1 MSAMSRRNTELAL
14 LGAVS
19 PIVLGIFAM
28 LYARQGSPL
37 SLADFAVPVG
47 LLLAFVAAHVALRRL
62 APGADPALLPIAALL
77 SGVGLAFVTRL
88 DPKLGATQ
96 TLWLLGGV
104 VAMVGTLALVPSL
117 ERLARYKYTI
127 MLSGLGLL
135 LLPAFVGREINGAK
149 LWLRVGGFSF
159 QPAEIAK
166 ILIVVFLAAYLA
178 ENREVLSVSTKRVL
192 GMRMPSARHFA
203 PLLVMWAISLVVMVW
218 EKDLGSSLLFFGV
231 FLAMIYTATGRPSY
245 VIVGLALFAVG
256 ATGAYMAFGHVRTRV
271 DIWLHPFADT
281 AGKGYQLV
289 QSLFALAA
297 GGMVGTGIGAGL
309 PRRIPF
315 VATDFIFSAIG
326 EELGLLGGVAIC
338 IACLVF
344 CLRGL
349 ATATRAR
356 SDMAALTATGL
367 VAAFGLQTFVI
378 IGGVSR
384 LIPLTGITL
393 PFVSYGGSS
402 ILSNFILLALLL
414 RAGDEAPGEEAELV
428 SSGATSVLS
437 RLALSRRMV
446 AIAVAMALLTTA
458 LITNLTWVQGVQAQ
472 SLANNP
478 ANTRNLA
485 AELRQERG
493 AILTRDGVVLAHSVA
508 GPGGV
513 YKRTYPAGTL
523 AAHVTGY
530 FSPKYGRAGVESVM
544 NDVLTG
550 HRAYSTWADV
560 IDAAAGKPAPGN
572 DVVLTIDSR
581 IQAAAEAALAGRRG
595 AVVVV
600 DPRTGAVLALAS
612 SPVYDPNSVDAQWAA
627 LSAGGGA
634 APLVDRAIRSTYPP
648 GSTFKVVTL
657 TGALASGVA
666 TAGSTYPGPAS
677 LDIGG
682 GKVTNF
688 EGGGYGDITLKK
700 ATESSVNTVFAQ
712 VAVALGA
719 KRLVEQARAFGFDKP
734 DPLELST
741 VPSVMPAPETAT
753 KWETA
758 WAGVGQPVG
767 QRGVAGPV
775 ATPLQMAL
783 VAAGIA
789 DNGVVMRPYIV
800 DHAADRAGAP
810 LTTAIPRPWTTA
822 TDPATAAAVRD
833 LMISVVKNGSG
844 SRAAVNGVTVAG
856 KTGTAEASKKEP
868 THAWFIAFAPA
879 EAPTMAMAIILENA
893 GVGGQVAAPA
903 AKSVLEAALARQAK

>member
-1 MSAMSRRNTELAL
+1 MSRRNTELAL

-28 LYARQGSPL
+28 LYAHQTSTL
-37 SLADFAVPVG
+37 TLMDFAVPGG
-47 LLLAFVAAHVALRRL
+47 LLLAFAAAHVALRRL
-62 APGADPALLPIAALL
+62 APAADPALLPIAALL

-104 VAMVGTLALVPSL
+104 VAMVVTLMLVPSL

-127 MLSGLGLL
+127 MLAGLGLL
-135 LLPAFVGREINGAK
+135 LLPAVVGSEINGAK
-149 LWLRVGGFSF
+149 LWLRFGGFSF
-159 QPAEIAK
+159 QPGELAK
-166 ILIVVFLAAYLA
+166 ILVVIFLAAYLA

-203 PLLVMWAISLVVMVW
+203 PLLVMWAVSLVVMVY

-245 VIVGLALFAVG
+245 VVVGLVLFAVG
-256 ATGAYMAFGHVRTRV
+256 ATGAYYAFGHVRTRV
-271 DIWLHPFADT
+271 DIWLHPFADA

-297 GGMVGTGIGAGL
+297 GGMVGRGIGAGL
-309 PRRIPF
+309 PTRIPF

-414 RAGDEAPGEEAELV
+414 RAGDETPGEEFEQV
-428 SSGATSVLS
+428 SSGATSELS
-437 RLALSRRMV
+437 GLALSRRMQAIAV
-446 AIAVAMALLTTA
+446 AIAVLTTA
-458 LITNLTWVQGVQAQ
+458 LAANLTWVQVVQAQ
-472 SLANNP
+472 ALANNP

-485 AELRQERG
+485 AEMHQERG
-493 AILTRDGVVLAHSVA
+493 AIMTRDGVVLARSVA
-508 GPGGV
+508 GANGV
-513 YKRTYPAGTL
+513 YKREYPSGTL

-530 FSPKYGRAGVESVM
+530 FSPKYGRAGVEAIM

-550 HRAYSTWADV
+550 HRAYSSWSDV
-560 IDAAAGKPAPGN
+560 IDAAAGKLPAGN

-581 IQAAAEAALAGRRG
+581 IQAAAEAALTGHRG

-600 DPRTGAVLALAS
+600 DPRTGAVLAMAS
-612 SPVYDPNSVDAQWAA
+612 SPTYDPNSVDSQWASLA
-627 LSAGGGA
+627 ATGSA
-634 APLVDRAIRSTYPP
+634 APLLDRAIRSTYPP

-657 TGALASGVA
+657 TAALSSGVA
-666 TAGSTYPGPAS
+666 TPGTTYPGPAS

-688 EGGGYGDITLKK
+688 ESGAYGDITLKK
-700 ATESSVNTVFAQ
+700 ATEESVNTVFAQ

-719 KRLVEQARAFGFDKP
+719 KRLVDQARAFGFDKP

-753 KWETA
+753 TWETA

-767 QRGVAGPV
+767 LRGVAGPV
-775 ATPLQMAL
+775 STPLQMAL

-789 DNGVVMRPYIV
+789 NGGLVMRPYIV

-810 LTTAIPRPWTTA
+810 LTTAIPLPWTTA
-822 TDPATAAAVRD
+822 TDPTTAAAVRD
-833 LMISVVKNGSG
+833 LMISVVQNGSG
-844 SRAAVNGVTVAG
+844 TRAAIKGITVAG
-856 KTGTAEASKKEP
+856 KTGTAEASKKEQ

-879 EAPTMAMAIILENA
+879 EHPTVAMAIILENA

-903 AKSVLEAALARQAK
+903 AKGVLQAALASQGK